1 MSELEPLTTH
11 EGNLV
16 ATGIKTVI
24 VASRFNSFI
33 VEKLVGGALDTLVRH
48 GADRASQSL
57 VWVPG
62 SWEIPLAA
70 KRVAETLRPD
80 AIICV
85 GCVIRG
91 GTPHFEYVSAEVSKG
106 ISHVSLNT
114 GVIVTM
120 GVLTTE
126 NLEQAIE
133 RSGSKMGNKGAEATL
148 AAIEMVNLLR
158 GLPKAPT
165 R

>member
-1 MSELEPLTTH
+1 MNELVTH

-16 ATGIKTVI
+16 ATGIKTVL

-33 VEKLVGGALDTLVRH
+33 VEKLVDGALDTLVRH
-48 GADRASQSL
+48 GAERVAQQL

-70 KRVAETLRPD
+70 KRVAETLKPD
-80 AIICV
+80 AVICL

-106 ISHVSLNT
+106 ISQVSMAT
-114 GVIVTM
+114 GAIVTM

-133 RSGSKMGNKGAEATL
+133 RAGSKMGNKGAEATL
-148 AAIEMVNLLR
+148 AAIEMVNLLK
-158 GLPKAPT
+158 GLKA